1 MPKLSQIT
9 AQNCIAKKQRLCLQL
24 SVLLFYFILED
35 RRIFPSNI
43 QSWFIISTS
52 KSVHLIVV
60 VFQSLSYILLC
71 NPMDYS
77 PPGFPALHYLPEF
90 LRLMSIESVMLSNHP
105 IFCCLFL
112 LLLSIFPASGSFPMS
127 QLFAS
132 AGQNIGTSASASVLL
147 MNIQDWC
154 PLGLTGWISLWSKGL
169 SRVFSNTTV
178 QKHQFSGAQVSL

>member
-1 MPKLSQIT
+1 MDCSTPGLPVHH
-9 AQNCIAKKQRLCLQL
+9 QL
-24 SVLLFYFILED
+24 LMSIEFVM
-35 RRIFPSNI
+35 PSNHLI
-43 QSWFIISTS
+43 LCHLLLILPSIFLSIRVISN

-147 MNIQDWC
+147 MNIQD
-154 PLGLTGWISLWSKGL
+154 
-169 SRVFSNTTV
+169 
-178 QKHQFSGAQVSL
+178 